1 LAVVSAKTLG
11 FISLALALACGCS
24 EEPDEPNEPKVPL
37 SSGWEGSYCDGDGG
51 LRWVVTSP
59 DAHPSF
65 TLCDPKTS
73 GVSCV
78 RSGPCPVIAEEDAG
92 MDEDAG

>member
-1 LAVVSAKTLG
+1 MATAKALG
-11 FISLALALACGCS
+11 CISFVFAIACGGS
-24 EEPDEPNEPKVPL
+24 EEPKEPNEPKEPL
-37 SSGWEGSYCDGDGG
+37 SNGWEGSYCDGDGG

-59 DAHPSF
+59 NARPNF

-78 RSGPCPVIAEEDAG
+78 RSGPCPVIEEEDAG
-92 MDEDAG
+92 RDEDAR